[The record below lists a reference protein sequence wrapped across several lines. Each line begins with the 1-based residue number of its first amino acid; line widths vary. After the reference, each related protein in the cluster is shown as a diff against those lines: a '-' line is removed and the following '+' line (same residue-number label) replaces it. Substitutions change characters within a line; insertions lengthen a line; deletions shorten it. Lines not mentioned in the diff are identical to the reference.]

1 MVNLRKYAVLV
12 GALFSIVTFA
22 SFYIGVAVLLGN
34 DVLLENIIAFVVF
47 SLLVGL
53 IAIGLLFLKRMIGF
67 TIFSISFVFSFG
79 YMLYTFATDM
89 TGWEGLIGLIQMMMI
104 LGAGIVVA
112 LLAELIV
119 YLIYRKK
126 EKNTTYDK

>member
-12 GALFSIVTFA
+12 GTLFSIVTFA

-104 LGAGIVVA
+104 LGAGIVLA
-112 LLAELIV
+112 LLSELIA